1 MLISTLSSSPCKLCM
16 QGYAVRR
23 STDKIYKS
31 NNRFNMVLEK
41 IKETK
46 QAFKQKLGFEPI
58 HRFQKL
64 SLPPHCFYRNKS
76 SCIPHYFYRRKSN
89 TIPPSNIQIYTFT
102 LIYFTDYILFPP
114 QFDTLFQGLFFF
126 TSRILKQPKDISP
139 DVDEGGIGPKKFWKK
154 RIK

>member
-23 STDKIYKS
+23 NTDKIYKS

-102 LIYFTDYILFPP
+102 LIYFTRLMHICFPT
-114 QFDTLFQGLFFF
+114 QHQTTLFQILDFFF
-126 TSRILKQPKDISP
+126 TSRILKRISQSYISHVP
-139 DVDEGGIGPKKFWKK
+139 RQDVMV
-154 RIK
+154 